1 MSINN
6 SQMADEQLK
15 KDLKN
20 ILKIKGNVTRSRPVK
35 GQIKK
40 EHFCQF
46 IENYKFANDR
56 ALMLKTDFQVDFVHF
71 EEPFVQAIESLSKL
85 QFNKNQTQL
94 IEWWLYE
101 KFNQQDGTVLQLNN
115 TETEE
120 EIPSDTSEE
129 LWFLLQT
136 LK

>member
-1 MSINN
+1 
-6 SQMADEQLK
+6 MADEQLK

-20 ILKIKGNVTRSRPVK
+20 ILKIKGNVIRSRPVK

-40 EHFCQF
+40 EHFCKF

-71 EEPFVQAIESLSKL
+71 EEPFVQAIEALIKL
-85 QFNKNQTQL
+85 HFNKNQTQL

-101 KFNQQDGTVLQLNN
+101 KFNQLDDTVLQLNN
-115 TETEE
+115 TSTEE
-120 EIPSDTSEE
+120 EIPSDTPEE
-129 LWFLLQT
+129 LWNLLQT

>member
-1 MSINN
+1 
-6 SQMADEQLK
+6 MAEKNEQLK

-20 ILKIKGNVTRSRPVK
+20 ILKIKGNITRSRRVK

-40 EHFCQF
+40 EHFCRF

-71 EEPFVQAIESLSKL
+71 EEPFVQAIESLLKL
-85 QFNKNQTQL
+85 HFNKNQSQL

-101 KFNQQDGTVLQLNN
+101 KFNQLDGTVLQLNN

-120 EIPSDTSEE
+120 EIPSDTPEE
-129 LWFLLQT
+129 LWGLLQT

>member
-1 MSINN
+1 MS
-6 SQMADEQLK
+6 DKQLK

-20 ILKIKGNVTRSRPVK
+20 ILKIKGNVAKSRPVK

-40 EHFCQF
+40 EYFCSF
-46 IENYKFANDR
+46 LDNYKFANDR

-71 EEPFVQAIESLSKL
+71 EEPFVQAIESLMKL
-85 QFNKNQTQL
+85 HFNKHQTQL

-101 KFNQQDGTVLQLNN
+101 KWNQPDGEVLQLNN

-120 EIPSDTSEE
+120 EIFSDTAEE
-129 LWFLLQT
+129 LWNLLQT

>member
-1 MSINN
+1 
-6 SQMADEQLK
+6 MAEKNEQLK
-15 KDLKN
+15 KDLKK
-20 ILKIKGNVTRSRPVK
+20 ILKIRGNVTKSRPVK

-40 EHFCQF
+40 EHFCKF

-71 EEPFVQAIESLSKL
+71 EEPFVQAIESLLKL
-85 QFNKNQTQL
+85 HFNKNQSQL

-101 KFNQQDGTVLQLNN
+101 KFNQLDGTVLQLNN

-120 EIPSDTSEE
+120 EIPSETPEE
-129 LWFLLQT
+129 LWNLLQT

>member
-1 MSINN
+1 
-6 SQMADEQLK
+6 MADEQLK

-20 ILKIKGNVTRSRPVK
+20 FLKIKGNVTRSRPVK

-40 EHFCQF
+40 EHFCRF

-71 EEPFVQAIESLSKL
+71 EEPFVQAIESLLKL
-85 QFNKNQTQL
+85 HFNKNQSQL

-120 EIPSDTSEE
+120 EIPSDTPED
-129 LWFLLQT
+129 LWILLQT

>member
-1 MSINN
+1 
-6 SQMADEQLK
+6 MAEKNEQLK

-20 ILKIKGNVTRSRPVK
+20 ILKIKGNIIRSRPVK

-40 EHFCQF
+40 ENFCRF

-56 ALMLKTDFQVDFVHF
+56 ALMLKTDFQVDFVNF
-71 EEPFVQAIESLSKL
+71 EEPFVQAIGSLLKL
-85 QFNKNQTQL
+85 HFNKHQTQL

-101 KFNQQDGTVLQLNN
+101 KINQLDGTVLQLNN

-120 EIPSDTSEE
+120 EIPSDTPEE
-129 LWFLLQT
+129 LWGLLQT

>member
-1 MSINN
+1 
-6 SQMADEQLK
+6 MAEKNEQLK

-40 EHFCQF
+40 EHFCRF
-46 IENYKFANDR
+46 LENYKFANDR

-71 EEPFVQAIESLSKL
+71 EEPFVQAIEALLKL
-85 QFNKNQTQL
+85 HFNKNQTQL

-120 EIPSDTSEE
+120 EIPSDTPEE

>member
-1 MSINN
+1 
-6 SQMADEQLK
+6 MAEKNEQLK

-40 EHFCQF
+40 EHFCRF

-71 EEPFVQAIESLSKL
+71 EEPFVQAIEALLKL
-85 QFNKNQTQL
+85 HFNKNQSQL

-101 KFNQQDGTVLQLNN
+101 KFSQQDGTVLQLNN
-115 TETEE
+115 AETEE
-120 EIPSDTSEE
+120 EIPSDTPEE
-129 LWFLLQT
+129 LWGLLQT

>member
-1 MSINN
+1 
-6 SQMADEQLK
+6 MADEQLK

-20 ILKIKGNVTRSRPVK
+20 ILKIKGNITRSRPVK

-40 EHFCQF
+40 EHFCKF

-71 EEPFVQAIESLSKL
+71 EEPFVQAIESLLKL

-101 KFNQQDGTVLQLNN
+101 KFNQLDGTVLQLNN

-120 EIPSDTSEE
+120 EIPSDTPED
-129 LWFLLQT
+129 LWILLQT

>member
-1 MSINN
+1 
-6 SQMADEQLK
+6 MADDQLK
-15 KDLKN
+15 KDLKD

-40 EHFCQF
+40 EHFCKF
-46 IENYKFANDR
+46 LENYKFANDR
-56 ALMLKTDFQVDFVHF
+56 ALILKTDFQVDFVHF
-71 EEPFVQAIESLSKL
+71 EEPFVQAIESLLKL

-101 KFNQQDGTVLQLNN
+101 KWNQPDGSVLELNN
-115 TETEE
+115 TETGK
-120 EIPSDTSEE
+120 EIPSGTAEE
-129 LWFLLQT
+129 LWDLLQT

>member
-1 MSINN
+1 
-6 SQMADEQLK
+6 MADEQLK

-20 ILKIKGNVTRSRPVK
+20 ILKIKGKVTKSRPVK

-40 EHFCQF
+40 EHFCRF

-56 ALMLKTDFQVDFVHF
+56 ALMLKTDYQVDFVHF
-71 EEPFVQAIESLSKL
+71 EEPFVQAIESLLKL

-101 KFNQQDGTVLQLNN
+101 KFNQQDNTVLQLNN

-120 EIPSDTSEE
+120 EIPSDTPEE

>member
-1 MSINN
+1 
-6 SQMADEQLK
+6 MADEQLK

-20 ILKIKGNVTRSRPVK
+20 FLKIKGNVTKSRPVK

-40 EHFCQF
+40 EHFCRF

-71 EEPFVQAIESLSKL
+71 EEPFVQAIEALMKL
-85 QFNKNQTQL
+85 HFNKNQIQL
-94 IEWWLYE
+94 LEWWLYE

>member
-1 MSINN
+1 
-6 SQMADEQLK
+6 MADEQLK

-20 ILKIKGNVTRSRPVK
+20 FLKIKGNVTRSRPVK

-40 EHFCQF
+40 EHFCRF

-71 EEPFVQAIESLSKL
+71 EEPFVQAIESLLKL

-101 KFNQQDGTVLQLNN
+101 KFNQLDGAVLQLNN

-120 EIPSDTSEE
+120 EIPSDTPEE

>member
-1 MSINN
+1 MIEINFF
-6 SQMADEQLK
+6 
-15 KDLKN
+15 
-20 ILKIKGNVTRSRPVK
+20 
-35 GQIKK
+35 
-40 EHFCQF
+40 FCRF
-46 IENYKFANDR
+46 IENYKFANGR

-71 EEPFVQAIESLSKL
+71 EEPFVQAIESLLKL

-101 KFNQQDGTVLQLNN
+101 KFNQLDGTVLQLNN

-120 EIPSDTSEE
+120 EIPSDTPEE

>member
-1 MSINN
+1 
-6 SQMADEQLK
+6 MAEKNEQLK

-40 EHFCQF
+40 EHFCRF
-46 IENYKFANDR
+46 LENYKFANDR

-71 EEPFVQAIESLSKL
+71 EEPFVQAIEALLKL
-85 QFNKNQTQL
+85 HFNKNQTQL

-115 TETEE
+115 TETGE

>member
-1 MSINN
+1 
-6 SQMADEQLK
+6 MAEKNEQLK

-20 ILKIKGNVTRSRPVK
+20 ILKIKGNITRSRPVK

-40 EHFCQF
+40 EHFCRF
-46 IENYKFANDR
+46 LENYKFANDR

-71 EEPFVQAIESLSKL
+71 EEPFVQAIEALLKL
-85 QFNKNQTQL
+85 HFNKNQTQL

-101 KFNQQDGTVLQLNN
+101 KFSQQDGTVLQLNN

-120 EIPSDTSEE
+120 EIPSDTPEE

>member
-1 MSINN
+1 
-6 SQMADEQLK
+6 MADEQLK

-20 ILKIKGNVTRSRPVK
+20 FLKIKGNVTKSRPVK

-40 EHFCQF
+40 EHFCRF

-71 EEPFVQAIESLSKL
+71 EEPFVQAIESLLKL

-120 EIPSDTSEE
+120 EIPSDTPEE

>member
-1 MSINN
+1 MVEKN
-6 SQMADEQLK
+6 EQLK

-20 ILKIKGNVTRSRPVK
+20 ILKIKGNITRSRPVK

-40 EHFCQF
+40 EHFCRF

-71 EEPFVQAIESLSKL
+71 EEPFVQAIEALLKL
-85 QFNKNQTQL
+85 HFNKNQTQL

-101 KFNQQDGTVLQLNN
+101 KFSQQDGTVLQLNN

-120 EIPSDTSEE
+120 EIPSDTPEE
-129 LWFLLQT
+129 LWGLLQT

>member
-1 MSINN
+1 
-6 SQMADEQLK
+6 MAEKNEQLK

-40 EHFCQF
+40 EHFCRF

-56 ALMLKTDFQVDFVHF
+56 ALMLTTDFQVDFVHF
-71 EEPFVQAIESLSKL
+71 EEPFVKAIEALLKL
-85 QFNKNQTQL
+85 HFNKNQSQL

-101 KFNQQDGTVLQLNN
+101 KFSQQDGTVLQLNN
-115 TETEE
+115 AETEE
-120 EIPSDTSEE
+120 EIPSDTPEE
-129 LWFLLQT
+129 LWGLLQT

>member
-1 MSINN
+1 
-6 SQMADEQLK
+6 MAEKNEQLK

-40 EHFCQF
+40 EHFCRF
-46 IENYKFANDR
+46 LENYKFANDR

-71 EEPFVQAIESLSKL
+71 EEPFVQAIEALLKL
-85 QFNKNQTQL
+85 HFNKNQTQL

-101 KFNQQDGTVLQLNN
+101 KFSQQDGTVLQLNN
-115 TETEE
+115 AETEE
-120 EIPSDTSEE
+120 EIPSDTPEE
-129 LWFLLQT
+129 LWGLLQT

>member
-1 MSINN
+1 
-6 SQMADEQLK
+6 MADEQLK

-20 ILKIKGNVTRSRPVK
+20 FLKIKGNVTKSRPVK

-40 EHFCQF
+40 EHFCRF

-71 EEPFVQAIESLSKL
+71 EEPFVQAIESLLKL
-85 QFNKNQTQL
+85 HFNKNQSQL

-120 EIPSDTSEE
+120 EIPSDTPEE

>member
-1 MSINN
+1 
-6 SQMADEQLK
+6 MADEQLK

-20 ILKIKGNVTRSRPVK
+20 FLKIKGNVTRSRPVK

-40 EHFCQF
+40 EHFCRF
-46 IENYKFANDR
+46 LENYKFANDR

-71 EEPFVQAIESLSKL
+71 EEPFVQAIEALLKL
-85 QFNKNQTQL
+85 HFNKNQTQL

-115 TETEE
+115 TETGE
-120 EIPSDTSEE
+120 EIPSDTPEE
-129 LWFLLQT
+129 LWSLLQT

>member
-1 MSINN
+1 
-6 SQMADEQLK
+6 MADDQLK
-15 KDLKN
+15 KDLKD
-20 ILKIKGNVTRSRPVK
+20 ILKIKGNITRSRPVK

-40 EHFCQF
+40 EYFCRF

-71 EEPFVQAIESLSKL
+71 EEPFVQAIESLLKL

-101 KFNQQDGTVLQLNN
+101 KFSHHDGTVLQLNN

-120 EIPSDTSEE
+120 EIPSDTPEE

>member
-1 MSINN
+1 
-6 SQMADEQLK
+6 MADEQLK

-20 ILKIKGNVTRSRPVK
+20 ILKIKGNITKSRPVK

-40 EHFCQF
+40 EHFCRF

-71 EEPFVQAIESLSKL
+71 EEPFVQAIESLLKL
-85 QFNKNQTQL
+85 HFNKNQSQL

-120 EIPSDTSEE
+120 EIPSDTPEE

>member
-1 MSINN
+1 
-6 SQMADEQLK
+6 MADDQLK
-15 KDLKN
+15 KDLKD

-40 EHFCQF
+40 EHFCKF
-46 IENYKFANDR
+46 LENYKFANDR
-56 ALMLKTDFQVDFVHF
+56 ALILKTDYQVDFVHF
-71 EEPFVQAIESLSKL
+71 EEPFVQAIESLLKL

-101 KFNQQDGTVLQLNN
+101 KFNQQDNTVLQLNN

-120 EIPSDTSEE
+120 EIPSDTPEE
-129 LWFLLQT
+129 RWFLLQT